1 MPQDWRALIAAERM
15 ELDGEFSDRVR
26 ASSLSSQQWS
36 LVMTAVEFEI
46 ENPDTPE
53 DARMVANTDNLSA
66 VASEL
71 DTVEAAKP
79 GASARGGGGDGLLS
93 RISDFF
99 GSDGGGDDERLAE
112 AEDLAGEYARRL
124 QEKLVARD
132 RWEDVCAHAATG

>member
-36 LVMTAVEFEI
+36 LVMTAVEFEV
-46 ENPDTPE
+46 ESPETPE
-53 DARMVANTDNLSA
+53 DARMVANTDNLPA

-71 DTVEAAKP
+71 DTVEAATP
-79 GASARGGGGDGLLS
+79 GASTHGGGGDGLLS

-99 GSDGGGDDERLAE
+99 GSGGGGNDELLAE
-112 AEDLAGEYARRL
+112 AEDLAGEYADRL
-124 QEKLVARD
+124 QEKLVARG
-132 RWEDVCAHAATG
+132 RWEAVCSHAAGG